1 MNTNPMRQ
9 IMGNLHITINLLE
22 KRKKICLEIGKFL
35 HRRTYEMK
43 TNPLRQ
49 RLVTGQESEA

>member
-22 KRKKICLEIGKFL
+22 KRKKIFLEIGKNF
-35 HRRTYEMK
+35 T
-43 TNPLRQ
+43 
-49 RLVTGQESEA
+49 QEDL